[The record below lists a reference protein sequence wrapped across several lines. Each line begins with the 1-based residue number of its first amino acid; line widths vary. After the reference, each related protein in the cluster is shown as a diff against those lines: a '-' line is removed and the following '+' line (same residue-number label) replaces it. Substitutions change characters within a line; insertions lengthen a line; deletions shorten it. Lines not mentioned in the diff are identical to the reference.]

1 MIRKVTMNFLN
12 QYKGLRKE
20 NYVLFFGRIVTNLGS
35 MIWPVLTLILTQ
47 KMQFSAT
54 QAALII
60 IVAGF
65 ILIPAGLIGGK
76 VAGKHNKKH
85 VIIYCDLISVAL
97 YVTSAFLPLSF
108 ATVALIIVAAACQ
121 SMEQPSYNALIAD
134 ITYTEDR
141 ERAYSLQ
148 YLGSNIGLVASPMI
162 AGFLFNDYLWLSFLI
177 SGLAI
182 GLSTIVI
189 FFFLNNITPVVE
201 DEEEV
206 GSYQKGKKGESL
218 AHILLHNKVILLY
231 IIMFSIYQAVYQQY
245 AYLMP
250 LDLGRIHGENGAMI
264 FGSVSSL
271 NCIVVVIFTPIITK
285 VLDKVIPTRKNL
297 YGYVMLMMGYLIFL
311 LMRGHIPFYYAAI
324 ITFTFG
330 EILTTISNGPYLSA
344 RIPESHRGRI
354 HGFLSVVQGVLQ
366 AVFLLVVG
374 VFYDKW
380 GSIFAWGFVLLMLSI
395 AIFGA
400 VVLIDCDKRRYL
412 ELYQPRK
419 KRRKRLDKT
428 KQ

>member
-1 MIRKVTMNFLN
+1 MNFLN

-60 IVAGF
+60 IVAGC
-65 ILIPAGLIGGK
+65 ILIPTGLLGGK
-76 VAGKHNKKH
+76 VADKCNKKY

-108 ATVALIIVAAACQ
+108 VTVGLIIVAAACQ

-162 AGFLFNDYLWLSFLI
+162 AGFLFNDFLWLSFLI

-189 FFFLNNITPVVE
+189 FFFLKNITPVEE

-206 GSYQKGKKGESL
+206 GSYQKGKHGESL
-218 AHILLHNKVILLY
+218 VHILMHNKVILLY
-231 IIMFSIYQAVYQQY
+231 IMMFGIYQAVYQQY

-271 NCIVVVIFTPIITK
+271 NCISVVIFTPIITK

-297 YGYVMLMMGYLIFL
+297 YGYVMLMIGYLTFL
-311 LMRGHIPFYYAAI
+311 VMRGNIPFYYVAI
-324 ITFTFG
+324 IIFTFG

-366 AVFLLVVG
+366 ATFLLLVG
-374 VFYDKW
+374 VLYDAW
-380 GSIFAWGFVLLMLSI
+380 GSIQAWGFVLLMLGI

-400 VVLIDCDKRRYL
+400 VVLIDCDKRRYR

>member
-1 MIRKVTMNFLN
+1 MQILN
-12 QYKGLRKE
+12 QYKGLRRE

-47 KMQFSAT
+47 KMNFSAT
-54 QAALII
+54 EAAMII
-60 IVAGF
+60 IVAGC
-65 ILIPAGLIGGK
+65 ILIPAGLLGGK
-76 VAGKHNKKH
+76 LADKHNKKK
-85 VIIYCDLISVAL
+85 VIICSDIISVIL

-108 ATVALIIVAAACQ
+108 VTVALIIVAAACQ
-121 SMEQPSYNALIAD
+121 SLEQPSYNALIAD

-162 AGFLFNDYLWLSFLI
+162 AGLLFNDYLWLSFLI

-182 GLSTIVI
+182 GMSTIVI
-189 FFFLNNITPVVE
+189 FFFLKNIVPVAE
-201 DEEEV
+201 DEEEI
-206 GSYQKGKKGESL
+206 GSYQKGKQGESL
-218 AHILLHNKVILLY
+218 VQILLHNKVILLY
-231 IIMFSIYQAVYQQY
+231 IVMFGIYQAVYQQY

-250 LDLGRIHGENGAMI
+250 LDLGNIHGEKGAMI

-271 NCIVVVIFTPIITK
+271 NCVVVVIFTPIITK
-285 VLDKVIPTRKNL
+285 VLEKVISTRKNL
-297 YGYVMLMMGYLIFL
+297 YGYVMLMLGYLIFL
-311 LMRGHIPFYYAAI
+311 VMRGHIPFYYVAI
-324 ITFTFG
+324 VTFTFG
-330 EILTTISNGPYLSA
+330 EILTTISNGPYLAA

-366 AVFLLVVG
+366 AVFLLLVG
-374 VFYDKW
+374 VFYDLF
-380 GSIFAWGFVLLMLSI
+380 GSTYAWGFVLVMLGV

-400 VVLIDCDKRRYL
+400 VVLIDCDKRRYK

-428 KQ
+428 Q

>member
-1 MIRKVTMNFLN
+1 M
-12 QYKGLRKE
+12 
-20 NYVLFFGRIVTNLGS
+20 
-35 MIWPVLTLILTQ
+35 
-47 KMQFSAT
+47 
-54 QAALII
+54 
-60 IVAGF
+60 
-65 ILIPAGLIGGK
+65 
-76 VAGKHNKKH
+76 
-85 VIIYCDLISVAL
+85 
-97 YVTSAFLPLSF
+97 
-108 ATVALIIVAAACQ
+108 
-121 SMEQPSYNALIAD
+121 
-134 ITYTEDR
+134 
-141 ERAYSLQ
+141 
-148 YLGSNIGLVASPMI
+148 
-162 AGFLFNDYLWLSFLI
+162 
-177 SGLAI
+177 
-182 GLSTIVI
+182 
-189 FFFLNNITPVVE
+189 
-201 DEEEV
+201 
-206 GSYQKGKKGESL
+206 
-218 AHILLHNKVILLY
+218 HNKVILLY
-231 IIMFSIYQAVYQQY
+231 IMMFGIYQAVYQQY

-400 VVLIDCDKRRYL
+400 VVLID
-412 ELYQPRK
+412 
-419 KRRKRLDKT
+419 
-428 KQ
+428 